1 MKKIFALCI
10 FALFTAG
17 AFANT
22 PTAVNEK
29 VLKAFRETFT
39 TAQQITWH
47 ESTENYSVRFLQEGI
62 KYIVYYNK
70 DGVIT
75 NSMRFYAPALLPM
88 NILKEIK
95 NHYSKKTAFGVTEIT
110 SGEDVAYFVR
120 MEDEKHWYT
129 IKFTPSGEALEYEKL
144 KKQL

>member
-1 MKKIFALCI
+1 MKKILVLCLFAV
-10 FALFTAG
+10 FTAS
-17 AFANT
+17 AFAKT
-22 PTAVNEK
+22 PTAVSEK
-29 VLKAFRETFT
+29 VLKAFKETFT

-47 ESTENYSVRFLQEGI
+47 ENADTYSVRFFQEGVR
-62 KYIVYYNK
+62 YIVYYNK

-95 NHYSKKTAFGVTEIT
+95 DHYSKKTAFGVTEIT

-129 IKFTPSGEALEYEKL
+129 IKFNASGEGQEYEKL